1 MKNSTTS
8 FDTVAEGI
16 NRKGRFTGALTIT
29 HNATSLILPGVA
41 NITTAANDRYE
52 ARSLGS
58 GNWIVTKYQ
67 KADGTAVV
75 AAAASGIPSGTILD
89 FGGTAVPSG
98 YLGCGGSNVSRA
110 TYAALFTAIGTTWG
124 VGDGSTT
131 FGLPNFSRRAAVGSG
146 GTGTG
151 TLGNAVGNTGGAE
164 THTLSTRLKCRGIR
178 TASP

>member
-29 HNATSLILPGVA
+29 HNATSLILPGAA

-67 KADGTAVV
+67 KADGT
-75 AAAASGIPSGTILD
+75 
-89 FGGTAVPSG
+89 
-98 YLGCGGSNVSRA
+98 
-110 TYAALFTAIGTTWG
+110 
-124 VGDGSTT
+124 
-131 FGLPNFSRRAAVGSG
+131 
-146 GTGTG
+146 GTG
-151 TLGNAVGNTGGAE
+151 TLGNAVGNTGEAE
-164 THTLSTRLKCRGIR
+164 THTLSTAEMPGHTHSESVGHASTTNTNNGNHGGANTGYETPSTVGSSTGSTGGGGAHNNMQPSAVVLKIIK
-178 TASP
+178 T